1 MEHPLQPIVGE
12 SLSAVTF
19 VMDYVQMA
27 FNGACLTALTLPT
40 VCFEDRVWAPNEP
53 GWRDTLCGRLGVVV
67 RAADILDAELVIE
80 FEDSARICVSLKA
93 SDYNGP
99 EAINFSIPGKP
110 SIVI

>member
-67 RAADILDAELVIE
+67 RPQT
-80 FEDSARICVSLKA
+80 SWTQSLSSNLKTVRA
-93 SDYNGP
+93 SV
-99 EAINFSIPGKP
+99 FH
-110 SIVI
+110 